1 MVTAD
6 EVGDSNQLDIRC
18 IVNGEVRQQS
28 HTSDMKSK
36 SWAR

>member
-1 MVTAD
+1 M
-6 EVGDSNQLDIRC
+6 DIRC